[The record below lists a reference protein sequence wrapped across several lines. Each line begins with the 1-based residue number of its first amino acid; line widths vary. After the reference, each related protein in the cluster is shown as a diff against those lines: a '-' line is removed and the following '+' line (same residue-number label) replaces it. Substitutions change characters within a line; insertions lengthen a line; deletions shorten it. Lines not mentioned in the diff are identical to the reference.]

1 MRALLVIDM
10 LRDFVEEDGS
20 LPVPGAKKLLG
31 PINSVIKEFRE
42 SGEPVIFVC
51 DSHDE
56 DDREFKAWPKH
67 AVTGSRGA
75 EIVDGLDKRDTDR
88 VVLKKRYSAFYNTEL
103 DGVLKENNVDVLV
116 LTGVLTDICVMHT
129 AVDAAMRNYGVKVLK
144 DCTASV
150 SDERH
155 EWALQHIRDVVME
168 AEVTSS
174 KT

>member
-10 LRDFVEEDGS
+10 LRDFVEEKGS
-20 LPVPGAKKLLG
+20 LPVPGAVRLIK
-31 PINSVIKEFRE
+31 PINEVIKKFRE
-42 SGEPVIFVC
+42 KGEPVIFVC

-75 EIVDGLDKRDTDR
+75 EVVDGLDKEVADP
-88 VVLKKRYSAFYNTEL
+88 VVRKKRYSAFYNTDLEK
-103 DGVLKENNVDVLV
+103 VLKEKKVDHLV

-129 AVDAAMRNYGVKVLK
+129 AVDAAMRNYKVTVLK

-155 EWALQHIRDVVME
+155 DWALQHMRDVVIE
-168 AEVTSS
+168 AEV
-174 KT
+174 K